1 MTIDVEEQDLAE
13 KRLDAPRHGQALLA
27 DARLVTLRQRLQVV
41 LERARKDRLV
51 VALLVVLLAE
61 EDVVADRRVC
71 ARGRA

>member
-1 MTIDVEEQDLAE
+1 MTIVGEEQDLVE

-27 DARLVTLRQRLQVV
+27 DPRLVSLGQRLEVV

-71 ARGRA
+71 AQGRA